1 MSVLTTT
8 PHIPAAASGSAP
20 AALSR
25 RLPSYAVVG
34 ASCTVAYLVLFW
46 ALSAIL
52 PSMAANT
59 AAMLTTAIANTA
71 ANRRFTFGVTGRAGA
86 VRDHL
91 GGLIAFLIGLG
102 ISTLSLAVLP
112 SGSSATA
119 ELIAV
124 ILANGLAS
132 AIRFALLQGWVF
144 NPRLRS
150 TTH

>member
-8 PHIPAAASGSAP
+8 SHAPASGSAP
-20 AALSR
+20 AEISR

-34 ASCTVAYLVLFW
+34 ATCTVAYLVLFW
-46 ALSAIL
+46 ALSVML
-52 PSMAANT
+52 PSLAANT
-59 AAMLTTAIANTA
+59 VAMLTTAIANTA
-71 ANRRFTFGVTGRAGA
+71 ANRRFTFGVTGSAGA

>member
-8 PHIPAAASGSAP
+8 SHAPASGSAP
-20 AALSR
+20 AEISR

-34 ASCTVAYLVLFW
+34 ATCTVAYLVLFW
-46 ALSAIL
+46 ALSVML

-59 AAMLTTAIANTA
+59 V
-71 ANRRFTFGVTGRAGA
+71 ANRRFTFGVTGSAGA